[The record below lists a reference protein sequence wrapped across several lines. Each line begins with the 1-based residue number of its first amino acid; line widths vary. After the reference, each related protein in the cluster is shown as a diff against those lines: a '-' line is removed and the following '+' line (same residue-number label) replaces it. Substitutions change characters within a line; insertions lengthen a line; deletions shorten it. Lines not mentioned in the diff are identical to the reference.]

1 MPGRVGEGERQR
13 DSPHKMLLQFNASL
27 TRVTREAKEKDT
39 EGEFPVTVFR
49 RHQSKKDLVKN

>member
-1 MPGRVGEGERQR
+1 MCQEEWERGRGREGERQR

-27 TRVTREAKEKDT
+27 TRVTRKAKEKDM

-49 RHQSKKDLVKN
+49 RH